1 MKQNNEQMGP
11 DYFRLYL
18 IGHLRDHWFPQYT
31 DKRFIEE
38 RTEAAYDKFT
48 EMRKDGHDVPITQ
61 EMAMRVLLEGIY
73 VSRYDII
80 YNVVEENL
88 WTRLPDY
95 LWHTNAPCIFF
106 SLPEIHAVLDRY
118 QVNGDFL
125 SRETHRPMLL
135 ELLGLISEILDG
147 YGLQ

>member
-1 MKQNNEQMGP
+1 MKQNKEPMGP

-48 EMRKDGHDVPITQ
+48 EMRKDGHDVPIAQ
-61 EMAMRVLLEGIY
+61 EMAMRILLEGIY

-88 WTRLPDY
+88 WTRLPDRK
-95 LWHTNAPCIFF
+95 
-106 SLPEIHAVLDRY
+106 SV
-118 QVNGDFL
+118 V
-125 SRETHRPMLL
+125 
-135 ELLGLISEILDG
+135 
-147 YGLQ
+147 

>member
-1 MKQNNEQMGP
+1 MKQNKEPMG
-11 DYFRLYL
+11 RTISGSISMVISVT
-18 IGHLRDHWFPQYT
+18 IGFPQYT

-48 EMRKDGHDVPITQ
+48 EMRKDGHDVPIAQ
-61 EMAMRVLLEGIY
+61 EMAMRILLEGLY
-73 VSRYDII
+73 VSRYDIV

-95 LWHTNAPCIFF
+95 LWHKCTLHFLT
-106 SLPEIHAVLDRY
+106 LPEIHAVLDRY

-125 SRETHRPMLL
+125 SRETTPA
-135 ELLGLISEILDG
+135 DAA
-147 YGLQ
+147 

>member
-1 MKQNNEQMGP
+1 MKQNKEPMGP

-18 IGHLRDHWFPQYT
+18 NGHLRDHWFPQYT

-48 EMRKDGHDVPITQ
+48 EMRKEGHDVTIAQ

-80 YNVVEENL
+80 YNVVEEL
-88 WTRLPDY
+88 SLAQMHP
-95 LWHTNAPCIFF
+95 AF
-106 SLPEIHAVLDRY
+106 SCHAGNTCRPRP
-118 QVNGDFL
+118 L
-125 SRETHRPMLL
+125 SGER
-135 ELLGLISEILDG
+135 
-147 YGLQ
+147 

>member
-48 EMRKDGHDVPITQ
+48 EMRKDGHDVPIAQ
-61 EMAMRVLLEGIY
+61 EMAMRILLEGIY

-95 LWHTNAPCIFF
+95 LWHKCTLHFLAM
-106 SLPEIHAVLDRY
+106 PEIHAVLDRY

-125 SRETHRPMLL
+125 SRETHWPMLL